1 MLPRAAA
8 SAKRRRLAR
17 EAAAVTLG
25 RQQKALDQ
33 RPASERS
40 AAHDAEQAVLQGEV
54 DTVTFHSPQ
63 SLYTVLKVWPEKGYE
78 DGGGPQAGL
87 RARVGAVGAM
97 DGPAAGLRVR
107 LYGRWTSHHL
117 HGRQFEFDACEVL
130 EPLGA
135 EGVERY
141 LASGAFAGVGETLA
155 RRIVAALGPDALA
168 QIRDHPERLAQI
180 KGLHARARGNLASK
194 VRDEFARHRL
204 QAFLRSLGLSAR
216 HAVLVAERLGADAEA
231 SVRRDPYALVGAIP
245 GIGFATADHAALELG
260 FARDGLE
267 RCAACLAQALRAAA
281 SEGHSLLDEPRL
293 FAAARELAGSEL
305 TADKLRTGLD
315 ELEHKD
321 QVRREHLPGSS
332 APSIYLPYLAASE
345 SGLAASVR
353 RLTSQPSPHALADGE
368 RAARAERLTGIALDP
383 GQRAALLGLLREG
396 LALLTG
402 GPGVGKT
409 TLVRLVVEIAEASG
423 ARVMLASPTGRAA
436 KRLAEATGR
445 QAATL
450 HRALGFDPRSGR
462 FARDAEHP
470 LEADLLVV
478 DEVSM
483 LDVVLAHHLFKAVR
497 SPTRLLLV
505 GDPDQLPSVAPGN
518 VLRDLI
524 AARVAPC
531 FRLERIHR
539 QERDGLIVENAH
551 RVLEGREPLLPPR
564 GVHDADFYFFVE
576 DDPAACAERV
586 VEVATERIPRTFGL
600 DWTRDVQVLAP
611 MYRGECGVDALNARL
626 REHLP
631 ATPRELTH
639 AGRTWRV
646 GDRVIQTR
654 NDYDKEV
661 FNGDM
666 GLVAAAHEAGLLVAY
681 PERDV
686 GYRLD
691 ELADLQPAFAIT
703 VHRAQGS
710 EYPAVVIPLATQH
723 YMLLQRNLLY
733 TAVTRARRLLVLV
746 GSRRALRMALDNAE
760 PSLRHSGLAARLA
773 GDAPTSH
780 PNAL

>member
-1 MLPRAAA
+1 MP
-8 SAKRRRLAR
+8 
-17 EAAAVTLG
+17 
-25 RQQKALDQ
+25 LDQ
-33 RPASERS
+33 RPASER
-40 AAHDAEQAVLQGEV
+40 AAATGAEQGLLQGEV
-54 DTVTFHSPQ
+54 DAVTFHSPE
-63 SLYTVLKVWPEKGYE
+63 SLYTVLKLWPERGYE
-78 DGGGPQAGL
+78 DPEGPQGGL

-97 DGPAAGLRVR
+97 DGPASGLRVR
-107 LYGRWTSHHL
+107 LYGRWTAHRI
-117 HGRQFEFDACEVL
+117 HGRQFEFEACEVL
-130 EPLGA
+130 EPQGA
-135 EGVERY
+135 AGVERY
-141 LASGAFAGVGETLA
+141 LASGVFAGVGDTLA
-155 RRIVAALGPDALA
+155 RRIVETLGPDALA
-168 QIRDHPERLAQI
+168 QIRDHPEQLAQV
-180 KGLHARARGNLASK
+180 KGLRAGARDNLASK
-194 VRDEFARHRL
+194 VREEFARHRL
-204 QAFLRSLGLSAR
+204 QSFLRSLGLGAR
-216 HAVLVAERLGADAEA
+216 HAVQVAERFGADAEA
-231 SVRRDPYALVGAIP
+231 IVRRDPYTLVGTIP

-281 SEGHSLLDEPRL
+281 SEGHTLLDEPRM
-293 FAAARELAGSEL
+293 FAAARELAGTDL
-305 TADKLRTGLD
+305 TADKLRAGLD
-315 ELEHKD
+315 ELERRD
-321 QVRREHLPGSS
+321 QVRRETLPGGS
-332 APSIYLPYLAASE
+332 APSVYLPYLAASE

-353 RLTSQPSPHALADGE
+353 RLLSEPPPRPLADE
-368 RAARAERLTGIALDP
+368 ARAERAERLTGIALDP
-383 GQRAALLGLLREG
+383 GQRAALVGLLRHG

-423 ARVMLASPTGRAA
+423 AKVLLASPTGRAA

-445 QAATL
+445 PAATL
-450 HRALGFDPRSGR
+450 HRALGFDPRGGR

-483 LDVVLAHHLFKAVR
+483 LDVVLAHHLLKAVR
-497 SPTRLLLV
+497 APTRLLLV

-524 AARVAPC
+524 ATRAVPC

-551 RVLEGREPLLPPR
+551 RILAGREPQLPPR
-564 GVHDADFYFFVE
+564 GVHDADFYFFPG

-586 VEVATERIPRTFGL
+586 VDVAVERIPRTFGL
-600 DWTRDVQVLAP
+600 DWTRDVQVLSP

-626 REHLP
+626 RARLP
-631 ATPRELTH
+631 ATPREIAH

-666 GLVAAAHEAGLLVAY
+666 GLVAAAHGEGLLVAF

-723 YMLLQRNLLY
+723 FMLLQRNLLY

-746 GSRRALRMALDNAE
+746 GARRALRMALDNAE
-760 PSLRHSGLAARLA
+760 PSLRHSGLAARLSAHAAERGA
-773 GDAPTSH
+773 GEP
-780 PNAL
+780 